1 MEVLSFSPA
10 LEVSG
15 HETPVLVGLS
25 RNITCSTHL
34 EVVRM
39 EWVVVA
45 IGNAVEEREDGGQSL
60 ILPLKP
66 TTTGLDG
73 AEFTCKIT
81 TTGGKKF
88 SETITVDVKGQT
100 SLKYSNFTK
109 CVSVHGVILLIMV
122 LMSM

>member
-1 MEVLSFSPA
+1 MYIFLYPA
-10 LEVSG
+10 LNVSG
-15 HETPVLVGLS
+15 HETVIFVGLS

-45 IGNAVEEREDGGQSL
+45 MGNAVEEREDGVQSL
-60 ILPLKP
+60 VLPLKP

-81 TTGGKKF
+81 TTGEKTF
-88 SETITVDVKGQT
+88 SETITVEVKGEI
-100 SLKYSNFTK
+100 N
-109 CVSVHGVILLIMV
+109 V
-122 LMSM
+122 L

>member
-15 HETPVLVGLS
+15 HKTPAIVEIS

-45 IGNAVEEREDGGQSL
+45 VGNAVEEREDGGQSL

-81 TTGGKKF
+81 TTGGKTF
-88 SETITVDVKGQT
+88 SETIIVEVKG
-100 SLKYSNFTK
+100 KYNYVN
-109 CVSVHGVILLIMV
+109 CYYN
-122 LMSM
+122 

>member
-1 MEVLSFSPA
+1 M
-10 LEVSG
+10 
-15 HETPVLVGLS
+15 GLS

-45 IGNAVEEREDGGQSL
+45 VGNAVEEREDGGQSL

-66 TTTGLDG
+66 TTSGLDG

-81 TTGGKKF
+81 TTGGKTF
-88 SETITVDVKGQT
+88 SETITVDVKG
-100 SLKYSNFTK
+100 
-109 CVSVHGVILLIMV
+109 
-122 LMSM
+122 